1 MVNARVAW
9 PTRGSPTRGQMQWI
23 AQAALFLARNSD
35 VGGALRVTGHE
46 WCPEHFSKAGQL
58 LIVCGQPGRRGLSRR
73 CWTPEHSNPPLAA
86 RRAGSRRAHSYQK
99 YVLVYIL
106 FHISRS
112 SVTAKLTRVPEVA
125 GRELA
130 RELARDA
137 RFSAAA
143 SSSASS
149 FLVLR
154 QQLGHSAGV
163 PCRPFDK

>member
-1 MVNARVAW
+1 MQGIALGKRW
-9 PTRGSPTRGQMQWI
+9 YKLPTKALEELFGSRATNGVLNTFP
-23 AQAALFLARNSD
+23 
-35 VGGALRVTGHE
+35 
-46 WCPEHFSKAGQL
+46 KAGQL
-58 LIVCGQPGRRGLSRR
+58 LVVCGQPGRRGLSRR
-73 CWTPEHSNPPLAA
+73 CWTPEPRTPPS
-86 RRAGSRRAHSYQK
+86 RRGRAGSRRAHSYQK

-112 SVTAKLTRVPEVA
+112 SATAKLTLVPEVA